1 MHRHTSPLVNE
12 NPAPHTTSTANLP
25 ASSSPAP
32 AAPAQYETVFT
43 NAKAG
48 MDNADL
54 AKVKQVVYEMSK
66 DSAHFQNEQRKM
78 QQTEEK
84 IARFKATAASLSSSE
99 LAAKAAAMDAR
110 IAELEATRD
119 LTRTWI
125 HVDMDA
131 FFAAVEELS
140 NPTLQGKPFAV
151 GGIGM
156 ISTASYAARAY
167 GVRSAMPGFIA
178 LKLCPELIF
187 VPHNFENYRKASEIT
202 RKVFSEYDPHF
213 ESASLDEAAL
223 DVTDVCAKHKG
234 VSGAEIAEQIREKV
248 RIATGGLTCSCG
260 VAPNRTLAKICS
272 DRNKP
277 NGQYILESSKIAV
290 EAFVHDLPV
299 RKMPGVGRVTEHVL
313 RAFGI
318 EKCGDILR
326 HRGLLAVL
334 FSPISMEFFLNC
346 GLGLG
351 STHHGDGVAE
361 GEVGRKGIS
370 TERTFRPISARS
382 ELEAKCR
389 ELAENLAGD
398 MAQENLRGKTLT
410 LKLKLTTFEVRT
422 RAVTLDRYIHTAE
435 DILVAGL
442 KLLRAELPVEL
453 RLMGLRM
460 SHFYEEPKRE
470 PGQPSLEDVFNRR
483 ENKQQQ
489 QQLQQKEEKSK
500 QQDEG
505 SKIEQDNGVGADDG
519 GVLLLVHTSQVLS
532 AGDEVEL
539 TLRDWQDPSAL
550 VPASM
555 PAKQPAKAVVAEQPI
570 TWACERCTFE
580 NPKRQLLCEMCGC
593 SKTGTRP
600 GGDYGAVVVGG
611 GGQRRGKKRSQTATG
626 TSSAAT
632 AVGGTS
638 ILDFCVPQKS
648 QKKE

>member
-1 MHRHTSPLVNE
+1 MHRQSSPSGHQKTAPRTS
-12 NPAPHTTSTANLP
+12 ATNLP
-25 ASSSPAP
+25 ASTSTSPAP
-32 AAPAQYETVFT
+32 APGAPPQYETVFT

-54 AKVKQVVYEMSK
+54 NKVKQVVYEMSK

-140 NPTLQGKPFAV
+140 NPSLKGKPFAV

-187 VPHNFENYRKASEIT
+187 VPVNFENYRKASEIT

-223 DVTDVCAKHKG
+223 DVTDVCASQG
-234 VSGAEIAEQIREKV
+234 ISGAEIAEQIREKV
-248 RIATGGLTCSCG
+248 MIATSGLTCSCG

-272 DRNKP
+272 DKNKP
-277 NGQYILESSKIAV
+277 NGQYVLESTKSAV
-290 EAFVHDLPV
+290 EAFVQDLPV
-299 RKMPGVGRVTEHVL
+299 RKVPGVGRVTEHVL

-318 EKCGDILR
+318 EKCGDMFQ
-326 HRGLLAVL
+326 HRGLLAAL
-334 FSPISMEFFLNC
+334 FSPLSMDFFLHC
-346 GLGLG
+346 ALGLG
-351 STHHGDGVAE
+351 STQHGDSVAE

-370 TERTFRPISARS
+370 TERTFRPISVRS
-382 ELEAKCR
+382 ELEAKCKV
-389 ELAENLAGD
+389 LAENLAAD
-398 MAQENLRGKTLT
+398 MAEENLRGKTLT

-422 RAVTLDRYIHTAE
+422 RAVTLTRYIHTAE
-435 DILVAGL
+435 DILAAGI
-442 KLLRAELPVEL
+442 KLLRAELPVEI

-470 PGQPSLEDVFNRR
+470 PGQPSLEDVFSRR
-483 ENKQQQ
+483 ENKHQQQ
-489 QQLQQKEEKSK
+489 QKQKK
-500 QQDEG
+500 QQYVEEE
-505 SKIEQDNGVGADDG
+505 SKKSEDIIGDNDG
-519 GVLLLVHTSQVLS
+519 ISLVHTSQVLS

-539 TLRDWQDPSAL
+539 TLRDWQDPSAI
-550 VPASM
+550 PAPI
-555 PAKQPAKAVVAEQPI
+555 PAKKQGKAVVELPK

-580 NPKRQLLCEMCGC
+580 NSKRQLVCEMCGC

-600 GGDYGAVVVGG
+600 GDDAGAVAGG
-611 GGQRRGKKRSQTATG
+611 GGQRRGKKRSQTTTG
-626 TSSAAT
+626 SASAA
-632 AVGGTS
+632 AVGGHGAS
-638 ILDFCVPQKS
+638 ILDFCVAQKT